1 MLLVLPHPHRF
12 PLRPFVPWL
21 SCLTLLGAFQVP
33 DWAGRPVALTDG
45 RLTPGFHF
53 LPFSGF
59 RSFWQEE
66 VEGPWDAESR
76 GLTPGQ
82 RNRASC

>member
-1 MLLVLPHPHRF
+1 MALYVWKEEGGSQDNRKADCLELPGVVH
-12 PLRPFVPWL
+12 
-21 SCLTLLGAFQVP
+21 
-33 DWAGRPVALTDG
+33 
-45 RLTPGFHF
+45 
-53 LPFSGF
+53 